1 MQPARRQCAL
11 AWARR
16 VAGGLDLVDVFTA
29 SPSRRRRRRRW
40 LDIHDRRQY
49 LRPFLERRA
58 LLLPYTVV
66 AHLSTCSANITHN
79 VV

>member
-1 MQPARRQCAL
+1 MQPARRQCTL

-29 SPSRRRRRRRW
+29 SPSRRRW
-40 LDIHDRRQY
+40 LDIHGRRQY